1 MLNEGFET
9 KQISHR
15 CDVSE
20 KVIEKHYDNRTPKE
34 KQQTMGVNAE
44 EL

>member
-1 MLNEGFET
+1 MLNEGFEK

-20 KVIEKHYDNRTPKE
+20 KIINKHYDNRTEEE